1 MARPVVGNPFDGQ
14 IGTVAPIA
22 RPVDIYERGVV
33 KKSPFEA
40 LANTLGNLER
50 KAIPALQREE
60 QRLAD
65 KEFKEGQSLYNTNRI
80 ALGEAVKKG
89 LIDEGESPYLRKGYR
104 IAQMNTLG
112 MRYTSELESAL
123 ERQKLYTS
131 GDPERIEKFVAQ
143 FQDKFVANNGMSD
156 FSASE
161 LSEHFGVAAAK
172 SNEVFRAS
180 WRQKHVTWQRA
191 QNYKAFESEV
201 AEATVSL
208 FKPDMSDEERKAAM
222 GSFSKW
228 LEGKAASANTDGMDN
243 AKVLDTILQGVGLA
257 VQQTGQTDI
266 LEVFKDTKFGT
277 NAAASSLKVQAKLL
291 AIEAKAIQ
299 IENANAAQ
307 QDRELEASYESAR
320 ATTRSI
326 ADDYLTDPS
335 AQNRAELNAAIDVLL
350 QTPDDK
356 NTVLAASLRKQLDTF
371 DAAQTNGGV
380 NKTAESEIRI
390 ETALMSAQTFE
401 DATNL
406 LQSAALNGEL
416 TPEDVTTKMNKWR
429 TSFDP
434 ALDVAAGL
442 DFNTSTSVEGAAVRE
457 LSGII
462 RGNDLDFDAEH
473 LVRARKES
481 KKLKE
486 QIRLGVKLFQ
496 ETNNRFPTEF
506 ELEELAYNAQQ
517 LIIDRLIENEVI
529 TLPENG

>member
-1 MARPVVGNPFDGQ
+1 
-14 IGTVAPIA
+14 
-22 RPVDIYERGVV
+22 
-33 KKSPFEA
+33 
-40 LANTLGNLER
+40 
-50 KAIPALQREE
+50 
-60 QRLAD
+60 
-65 KEFKEGQSLYNTNRI
+65 
-80 ALGEAVKKG
+80 
-89 LIDEGESPYLRKGYR
+89 
-104 IAQMNTLG
+104 
-112 MRYTSELESAL
+112 
-123 ERQKLYTS
+123 
-131 GDPERIEKFVAQ
+131 
-143 FQDKFVANNGMSD
+143 
-156 FSASE
+156 
-161 LSEHFGVAAAK
+161 
-172 SNEVFRAS
+172 
-180 WRQKHVTWQRA
+180 
-191 QNYKAFESEV
+191 
-201 AEATVSL
+201 
-208 FKPDMSDEERKAAM
+208 
-222 GSFSKW
+222 
-228 LEGKAASANTDGMDN
+228 
-243 AKVLDTILQGVGLA
+243 
-257 VQQTGQTDI
+257 
-266 LEVFKDTKFGT
+266 
-277 NAAASSLKVQAKLL
+277 
-291 AIEAKAIQ
+291 
-299 IENANAAQ
+299 
-307 QDRELEASYESAR
+307 
-320 ATTRSI
+320 
-326 ADDYLTDPS
+326 
-335 AQNRAELNAAIDVLL
+335 L